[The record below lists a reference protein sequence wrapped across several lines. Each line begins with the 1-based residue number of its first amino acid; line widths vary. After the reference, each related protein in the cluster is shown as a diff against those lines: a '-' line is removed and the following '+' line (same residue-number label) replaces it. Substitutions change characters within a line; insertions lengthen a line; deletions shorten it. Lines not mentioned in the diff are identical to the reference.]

1 LLFAFLMGCS
11 SQRTVFYAVPQD
23 RTRVVTVTDVALDS
37 SALDGRHLPVLVEGQ
52 APRSHRLAKPK
63 RKYHR
68 HKNTIPA
75 MHSPTPSQPAEHI
88 TTRATEASS
97 SPANENRPL
106 NGVLLLVPVL
116 ALLALAGVSLA
127 VAGIFSIGFWAAF
140 GWTTLVVVGGL
151 LLALGIAILR
161 GK

>member
-1 LLFAFLMGCS
+1 MHS
-11 SQRTVFYAVPQD
+11 PK
-23 RTRVVTVTDVALDS
+23 
-37 SALDGRHLPVLVEGQ
+37 PN
-52 APRSHRLAKPK
+52 PLAKPAATSNK
-63 RKYHR
+63 QAV
-68 HKNTIPA
+68 P
-75 MHSPTPSQPAEHI
+75 PS
-88 TTRATEASS
+88 TT
-97 SPANENRPL
+97 ENRPL

-151 LLALGIAILR
+151 LLALAIAILR